1 MNTSSNI
8 ALLLDLYSEREMKK
22 QAISFH
28 IKKYHPTLYADIM
41 DIIKGANFLTN
52 AYCYINQIDENPKC
66 HCGKNTTFVSM
77 SKGFSKTCSCKCM
90 GIIENTKAKRKA
102 TTLKK
107 YGVENISSAKLI
119 RTKVASKLSERTFE
133 QKQESLKKYEK
144 TCLKNHGVTN
154 PNKSKSIR
162 EKTKRTN
169 LEKLGVE
176 HPTQSPK
183 VIEKMQI
190 NNLEK
195 YGVLSISQIA
205 SVQEKKDKSTYR
217 RKEYIWKTGEVSIVQ
232 GYEPLVLK
240 ELEEKGYTFQKVK
253 TKAVDMPKFL
263 YTHKTKTKRYFP
275 DIFIPEDNIII
286 EVKSTY
292 TVKCNVEINNLKFQ
306 SVIDAGYE
314 FRLEVR

>member
-1 MNTSSNI
+1 MNTNNSI
-8 ALLLDLYSEREMKK
+8 ALLIDLYSEREMKK
-22 QAISFH
+22 QAISYH
-28 IKKYHPTLYADIM
+28 IKKQHPSLYSEIM
-41 DIIKGANFLTN
+41 GIIDGANFLTN

-77 SKGFSKTCSCKCM
+77 SKGFSKTCSYKCM
-90 GIIENTKAKRKA
+90 GTIDATKTKRKS
-102 TTLKK
+102 TTLQK
-107 YGVENISSAKLI
+107 YGVENISKVTRSIVAEKLKNK
-119 RTKVASKLSERTFE
+119 TDEEK
-133 QKQESLKKYEK
+133 ESINEKKKIAYI
-144 TCLKNHGVTN
+144 KNHGVTN
-154 PNKSKSIR
+154 PNKSNNIR

-169 LEKLGVE
+169 LEKYGVE
-176 HPTQSPK
+176 YPTQSK
-183 VIEKMQI
+183 EVVEHRRS

-195 YGVLSISQIA
+195 YGVISPTQLPEIYEKSI
-205 SVQEKKDKSTYR
+205 KSNYR

-240 ELEEKGYTFQKVK
+240 ELEEKGYTFQQVK